1 MTEHNPP
8 EEPEEPT
15 NPDADPVTDETAE
28 QLIPD
33 SLIDDSVSDGD
44 LLAAAEAPYEAPT
57 EPAVA
62 AAPPHQTPPHQPPP
76 HQPPPPNETPPYAQG
91 RYDQAPYGQG
101 PATDRRLFRSRNDRK
116 LGGVAG
122 GIARYLGVDP
132 TVVRIVFVV
141 LALTGTSVLVYL
153 AAWIL
158 MPEHPSG
165 QPEPVWRERAT
176 DRNLAIAV
184 GLASLGLAVAIL
196 NESWLVL
203 AIVLIAGGIWLL
215 SEQPLSST
223 SDWVSPVP
231 PRPTPAGTTEDATTP
246 AYANAQYAYAG
257 AATTAGAAGGW
268 GWDAPPPPGP
278 SDAVP
283 AEPRRGRGPQRI
295 TRAVLSL
302 LAILAAVG
310 IAASAGDWWN
320 VSGTRMLGIAILIIG
335 VGVLVGA
342 MTRAGARGLI
352 PLGILAVILLIPV
365 SAVDG
370 LVDDGVGSTT
380 YRPLTLT
387 ELAETYSHGVG
398 ELLVD
403 LSRLDLDGETRN
415 LDVDL
420 GIGELTLLLPDE
432 VGGTLDIENMA
443 GEIIVNLPG
452 SGNDFTSEGIN
463 QLPQAIRLPGDRGT
477 LVLDVDVDL
486 GVVEVRGN

>member
-1 MTEHNPP
+1 MTLIRQGRIRGRSGKAPIPLPPAVLHDEAMTEHNPP
-8 EEPEEPT
+8 DEPEEPST
-15 NPDADPVTDETAE
+15 PDADLVTNET
-28 QLIPD
+28 
-33 SLIDDSVSDGD
+33 VGSDTESAF
-44 LLAAAEAPYEAPT
+44 AAN
-57 EPAVA
+57 PA
-62 AAPPHQTPPHQPPP
+62 HQPPP
-76 HQPPPPNETPPYAQG
+76 HQPPPPNQPPPYAQG
-91 RYDQAPYGQG
+91 PYAQGPNPYGP
-101 PATDRRLFRSRNDRK
+101 PAERRLFRSRNDRK
-116 LGGVAG
+116 LAGVAG

-141 LALTGTSVLVYL
+141 LALTGTSILVYL

-215 SEQPLSST
+215 SEQPLAAT
-223 SDWVSPVP
+223 SDSVSPVP
-231 PRPTPAGTTEDATTP
+231 PRPATAGSDDDAAAP
-246 AYANAQYAYAG
+246 AYADAQFAYAS
-257 AATTAGAAGGW
+257 TAPASGNAGGW
-268 GWDAPPPPGP
+268 GWEAPPPPPGP
-278 SDAVP
+278 SDAIP
-283 AEPRRGRGPQRI
+283 AAPRRNRGPQRI
-295 TRAVLSL
+295 TRGVLSL

-335 VGVLVGA
+335 VGVLAGA
-342 MTRAGARGLI
+342 ITRAGARGLI

-365 SAVDG
+365 TAVDG

-380 YRPLTLT
+380 FRPLTLA
-387 ELAETYSHGVG
+387 ELDDTYAHGIG
-398 ELLVD
+398 ELIVD
-403 LSRLDLDGETRN
+403 LSRLDLDGETRD
-415 LDVDL
+415 LDIDL

-432 VGGTLDIENMA
+432 VGGTLEIENIA

-452 SGNDFTSEGIN
+452 GGNDFSSEGIN
-463 QLPQAIRLPGDRGT
+463 QIPQVIRLPGDRGT
-477 LVLDVDVDL
+477 LVLDVEVDL
-486 GVVEVRGN
+486 GLLEVRGN